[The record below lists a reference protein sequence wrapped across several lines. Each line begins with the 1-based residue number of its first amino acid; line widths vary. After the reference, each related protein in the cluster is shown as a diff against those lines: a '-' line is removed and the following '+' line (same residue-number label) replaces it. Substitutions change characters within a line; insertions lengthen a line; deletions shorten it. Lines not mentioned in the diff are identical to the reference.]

1 MRTIL
6 SCLSLL
12 LLVSPAAPQAQSF
25 LVRGAAGPTLNDRGV
40 SVTAGAGFSP
50 TSRLTLAVDVE
61 RTHLF
66 SRLTSD
72 GRGGFAGFRGGTLT
86 LAAPELRVS
95 VFPSD
100 RVGPY
105 GLIGFAAGVSHPNV
119 NAQFPTPVTNDVRA
133 VFFGG
138 GISVPVNR
146 SLSIVADGRMMVGA
160 EAGELL
166 ALAPVRA
173 GVSWRF

>member
-1 MRTIL
+1 MRIIL
-6 SCLSLL
+6 SILSLL
-12 LLVSPAAPQAQSF
+12 FFIIPRVHAQS
-25 LVRGAAGPTLNDRGV
+25 LVVRGAAGATLNDRGV
-40 SVTAGAGFSP
+40 SAALGVGFAPS
-50 TSRLTLAVDVE
+50 SRITLAVDVE

-72 GRGGFAGFRGGTLT
+72 GRGGFSGFRGGTLT
-86 LAAPELRVS
+86 LVAPELRLS
-95 VFPSD
+95 VLPSD
-100 RVGPY
+100 RLGPY

-119 NAQFPTPVTNDVRA
+119 NAQFPTAVTNDVRA
-133 VFFGG
+133 LFFGG
-138 GISVPVNR
+138 GVSLPVNR
-146 SLSIVADGRMMVGA
+146 SLSVVADARLMVGA